1 MGAWEPSD
9 LPPGQAL
16 RKPAPLFIKLD
27 EELIDEASARL
38 EAWRQDWSKLLEI
51 GPVLTTEDIEP
62 GNIARLLAFGSGSPA
77 LDNTASLLYTLYV
90 QLDV

>member
-38 EAWRQDWSKLLEI
+38 EI

-62 GNIARLLAFGSGSPA
+62 GNIPRLLAFGSGSPA
-77 LDNTASLLYTLYV
+77 LDNTASLLYTLYI
-90 QLDV
+90 QSDV